1 MTLRRTE
8 KQIQREDRRQDE
20 GWMSTMC
27 VERREGVN
35 PFCASEG
42 RRTRQLVSVTAA
54 AAGDVQAFALIPST
68 HSQLHRPARLL
79 LGTQEAESNYVRYSN
94 TLRTVF

>member
-54 AAGDVQAFALIPST
+54 AAGDVQAFCSDPF
-68 HSQLHRPARLL
+68 
-79 LGTQEAESNYVRYSN
+79 N
-94 TLRTVF
+94 TLSAASTCSSFARDSRGGK